1 MKIVKIIIFLII
13 INFFSSCG
21 LYKKT
26 DNNVSQNAQERA
38 RQNVNEGKGFA
49 IANIGKGL
57 SKTNYEFAT
66 SNPMWRASLEILDFM
81 PFATIDYSGGL
92 IISDW
97 YQDTTSTNTSI
108 KITIR
113 FLNNEVSANSLKII
127 IHEKFCDNKQN
138 CSTKLLTKSK
148 IRDELTAS
156 ILKKA
161 AILEK
166 QIKK

>member
-1 MKIVKIIIFLII
+1 MKILRITYFLIL
-13 INFFSSCG
+13 INIFVSCQ

-26 DNNVSQNAQERA
+26 DKNVPQNAQERA
-38 RQNVNEGKGFA
+38 RKNIDEGRGFS

-66 SNPMWRASLEILDFM
+66 SNSMWRASLEILDFI

-97 YQDTTSTNTSI
+97 YKDTTTTNTSI

-113 FLNNEVSANSLKII
+113 FLDNKVSASSLKII

-138 CSTKLLTKSK
+138 CTTKLLKKSK
-148 IRDELTAS
+148 IQDELTAS